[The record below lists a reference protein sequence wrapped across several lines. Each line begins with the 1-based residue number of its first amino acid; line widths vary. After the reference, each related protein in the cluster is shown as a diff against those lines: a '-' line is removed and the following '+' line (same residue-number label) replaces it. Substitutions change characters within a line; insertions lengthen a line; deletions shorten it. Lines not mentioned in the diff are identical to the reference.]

1 MYDLIMMIW
10 FFHICMICGENMFSR
25 FKKLILS
32 DDQLRDPTE
41 IQRVINSLQNN
52 ISDSLNPMAAK
63 VQNDSVILI
72 NQSLLAG
79 KNNVIN
85 TTLGRKL
92 IGYNVI
98 RLRGNAVIWDTQD
111 NNTSPN
117 LTLWLSCSTNVVIDI
132 EVF

>member
-1 MYDLIMMIW
+1 
-10 FFHICMICGENMFSR
+10 MICGENMFSR